1 MSNEPHFDESHDD
14 GDITPSGK
22 KKGMSTGAKV
32 AIILGIVFGICLLV
46 CCGVGGYFANKV
58 GNAMT
63 QDPAKI
69 ATIQQSMLTSID
81 LPAEYTPRMA
91 MDFSLAGQGMKMA
104 IYSPGSGAEPNP
116 AEMLMLMSM
125 NVTADEAQMQ
135 QQMEQSM
142 AGQQNQIQEESSET
156 KMVTIDGIERSV
168 RFAQG
173 KARQGGQ
180 AVRQVSAV
188 FPGKEGTVML
198 VQIVPEEKW
207 DEATVTKMLGSI
219 KK

>member
-1 MSNEPHFDESHDD
+1 MSNEPHFDEAHDE
-14 GDITPSGK
+14 GDVSRAAP

-32 AIILGIVFGICLLV
+32 AIILGIVFGVCLLV

-69 ATIQQSMLTSID
+69 ATIQQSMLTAIEI
-81 LPAEYTPRMA
+81 PADYTPRMA

-104 IYSPGSGAEPNP
+104 VYSPGSGPEPSP
-116 AEMLMLMSM
+116 SEMLMLMSM
-125 NVTADEAQMQ
+125 NITADEAQMQ

-142 AGQQNQIQEESSET
+142 GGQQNQIQEESSET
-156 KMVTIDGIERSV
+156 KPVQIDGAERSV
-168 RFAQG
+168 RFAKG
-173 KARQGGQ
+173 KARQGGA

-198 VQIVPEEKW
+198 MQIVPEEKW
-207 DEATVTKMLGSI
+207 DEAAAIKLLESI